1 MEGVWGGILMFL
13 RIAYSDFKLL
23 KRSLVT
29 VLLSPAALCFPPKL
43 LLNIV
48 TECLVLKTNVAS
60 LV

>member
-1 MEGVWGGILMFL
+1 MFL
-13 RIAYSDFKLL
+13 RIAYSDSKLL
-23 KRSLVT
+23 KRSPVT

-60 LV
+60 LVLMLV